1 MARDK
6 CSLGT
11 FWLRDENL
19 ESTDN
24 LPEPDV
30 IAREIVEDLRAALE
44 QFETV
49 AGELGDRVG

>member
-1 MARDK
+1 M
-6 CSLGT
+6 
-11 FWLRDENL
+11 RDESL

-44 QFETV
+44 QFESV
-49 AGELGDRVG
+49 AGELGEAAG